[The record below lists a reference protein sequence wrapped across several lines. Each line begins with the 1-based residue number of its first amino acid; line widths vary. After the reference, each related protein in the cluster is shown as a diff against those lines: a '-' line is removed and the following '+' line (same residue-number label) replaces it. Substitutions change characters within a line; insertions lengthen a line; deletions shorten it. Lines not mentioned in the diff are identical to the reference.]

1 MYLWIMSVFAYK
13 CTYFGCIK
21 YEEQKN
27 CLYQTIALSFFLFY
41 CIHMNYDLLSNFWSK
56 HREKQFYSKK
66 KLEIRD
72 NEIQQNFLLFI
83 LIMHVRHIK
92 YKIKSIVCFTPC
104 LEGEGEHIVLAL
116 SVRPFVR
123 NKFSQDDKHLIFGV
137 QPQLVVTCRAWRFH
151 ICTTLTLCLIDILQ
165 IISEFR

>member
-1 MYLWIMSVFAYK
+1 MKFVP
-13 CTYFGCIK
+13 CTYTK
-21 YEEQKN
+21 
-27 CLYQTIALSFFLFY
+27 LLFY
-41 CIHMNYDLLSNFWSK
+41 LFSLSIVFTCIMICYPI
-56 HREKQFYSKK
+56 FYQNIVKNNVHSKK

-137 QPQLVVTCRAWRFH
+137 QPQLVVTCRA
-151 ICTTLTLCLIDILQ
+151 
-165 IISEFR
+165 